1 MTGPSGRTTVS
12 DRRLIRLAWVAT
24 ALATAVG
31 IGAIAFRFVPT
42 RLGVPP
48 AEVHPIQVIA
58 NGTFLLV
65 TPVLALIIIR
75 AQPRSPIGWLF
86 MAFPLFLGLGFLGD
100 EVARHLSPSPAVAW
114 GTFMLSMLGGAF
126 PVALVSLLL
135 LFPTGRLMSPRWRW
149 ILLILSVGALSQAAY
164 AAVAPFPFQ
173 DVTDLPN
180 PTGLSDLR
188 GVLEPINTI
197 GMLGILTALVA
208 AVAQLAVRF
217 RRARGVERQ
226 QLKWFVLAASVVG
239 AFIVLA
245 VVTQAAGAQGV
256 AGLFWVAGISSIVL
270 LPASAAL
277 AILRYRLYD
286 IDRIISRTIS
296 YGLITALLV
305 AVFLI
310 VNLGL
315 QGLLSSVTSGN
326 SLAVAGSTL
335 LAAALFT
342 PVRQRV
348 QRIVDRRFD
357 RARYDGERTAS
368 AFSVRMRD
376 ATDLPTVAQD
386 LDLTVR
392 RAIAPSSVGLWLRGS
407 GR

>member
-1 MTGPSGRTTVS
+1 MTGPSGRTTVI

-31 IGAIAFRFVPT
+31 MGAVGWLFVPT
-42 RLGVPP
+42 RPGVPS
-48 AEVHPIQVIA
+48 VDVTPIQVIA

-86 MAFPLFLGLGFLGD
+86 MAFSLLLGMGFLGD
-100 EVARHLSPSPAVAW
+100 TVARTLSPSPAVAW
-114 GTFMLSMLGGAF
+114 VAFLFTMLGFTF

-164 AAVAPFPFQ
+164 AAVAPFHQ
-173 DVTDLPN
+173 DVTDLRN
-180 PTGLSDLR
+180 PTGLPDLT

-197 GMLGILTALVA
+197 GSLGLGAALLA
-208 AVAQLAVRF
+208 AVAQLVVRF

-245 VVTQAAGAQGV
+245 VVTEVAGAQEV

-270 LPASAAL
+270 LPASAAM

-286 IDRIISRTIS
+286 IDRIISRTIA
-296 YGLITALLV
+296 YALVSAILAIV
-305 AVFLI
+305 FGGVILLLSTVLAQFAQGQTIAVAASTLAAYAVF
-310 VNLGL
+310 
-315 QGLLSSVTSGN
+315 Q
-326 SLAVAGSTL
+326 
-335 LAAALFT
+335 
-342 PVRQRV
+342 PVLQRV
-348 QRIVDRRFD
+348 RRNVDRRFN
-357 RARYDGERTAS
+357 RARYDAEQTAA
-368 AFSVRMRD
+368 AFSARMRNEVD
-376 ATDLPTVAQD
+376 IGAVTTDLNATVHG
-386 LDLTVR
+386 
-392 RAIAPSSVGLWLRGS
+392 AIKPALLGLWIREN
-407 GR
+407 RR